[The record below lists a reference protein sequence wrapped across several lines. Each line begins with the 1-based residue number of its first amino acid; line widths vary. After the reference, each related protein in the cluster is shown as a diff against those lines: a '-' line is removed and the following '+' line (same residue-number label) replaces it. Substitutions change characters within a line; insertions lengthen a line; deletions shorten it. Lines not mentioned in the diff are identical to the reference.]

1 MKAGTKGSSRIEPVV
16 FHTFNTIFMLFVVTV
31 TLYPFLQTL
40 AVSFND
46 GSDTLTGGIY
56 LWPRV
61 WTLENYRAVFISGTI
76 YHAAFIS
83 VSRTIISTVLGVFL
97 TTMLAYALAQPII
110 FSAKDRPAVH
120 PDHVF
125 QCRADSELLPDQE
138 YGPAA

>member
-97 TTMLAYALAQPII
+97 TTMLAYALAQPQYI
-110 FSAKDRPAVH
+110 FRKRSA
-120 PDHVF
+120 
-125 QCRADSELLPDQE
+125 CCSS
-138 YGPAA
+138 